1 MCIRPRCL
9 ARNRPEHCDVVAPV
23 DKLSL
28 CCDTL
33 IPACVCT
40 FEIKELSNIHSGLHV
55 VHTPKKAQIAF
66 ASGIV
71 ASRRFWK
78 CAQYARFALRKVIRL
93 DDLTSRVPSFDSNQL
108 RILYDKTSC
117 IDLRVS
123 QPARQCQSVEPQHGG
138 QLKHAPMEGTFRL
151 VNVISRWHQAH

>member
-40 FEIKELSNIHSGLHV
+40 YEIKELSNIHSGLHV

-93 DDLTSRVPSFDSNQL
+93 DDLTSNYKQSSLHLIPISYVYCMTRL
-108 RILYDKTSC
+108 RASICVFHNLPGSAN
-117 IDLRVS
+117 
-123 QPARQCQSVEPQHGG
+123 P
-138 QLKHAPMEGTFRL
+138 
-151 VNVISRWHQAH
+151 